1 MVKAKDF
8 FNVLCEELNY
18 RFFSGVACKGLAPLY
33 KVMDDSFMSYTP
45 AVNEITALGLCAG
58 ASIAGLGSGVFFD
71 MRFKED
77 MYSNFPFLL
86 TNKLPIMLIGYSE
99 KKEDF
104 KYDIPVVYFKD
115 MVDLNKLSKKIDK
128 QSTPGL
134 LIIGKEVFK

>member
-8 FNVLCEELNY
+8 FNALCEELNY

-33 KVMDDSFMSYTP
+33 KAMDESFMVYTP
-45 AVNEITALGLCAG
+45 AINELTALGLCAG
-58 ASIAGLGSGVFFD
+58 ASISGLGSCMLFD

-77 MYSNFPFLL
+77 IYSNFNFLL
-86 TNKLPIMLIGYSE
+86 INKLPIILIGYSE

-104 KYDIPVVYFKD
+104 KYDIPIVYFKD
-115 MVDLNKLSKKIDK
+115 IVDLNKLSKKIDK

-134 LIIGKEVFK
+134 LIIGKDMLK

>member
-8 FNVLCEELNY
+8 FKVLCEELNY
-18 RFFSGVACKGLAPLY
+18 RFFSGVVCKGLAPLY
-33 KVMDDSFMSYTP
+33 KAMDESFMAYTP
-45 AVNEITALGLCAG
+45 AINELTALGLCAG
-58 ASIAGLGSGVFFD
+58 ASISGLGSCMLFD

-86 TNKLPIMLIGYSE
+86 TNKLPVMLIGYSE

-128 QSTPGL
+128 QSIPGL